1 MTGSTPSPKRLPI
14 STCEGEKI
22 TSPPDIATSS
32 PALSKGRTNEDTTD
46 SSMLDLT
53 DTKYRDFE
61 VSLDSSFCLPSTRTS
76 IIRRPPTP
84 PPPRTKRKSVTFA
97 APLEKVVEE
106 PVGTQAALPETVV
119 PTIMDQWDELEYL
132 ELAPEL
138 ARASRVDSFHCLGKH
153 LTIEPQPTHL
163 SQHPASLTAKPLSL
177 LSSPL
182 ALRQNG
188 PYPTEAPPS
197 AAARGKQ
204 KHRARDTSPSPSTRA
219 ESTTLGSYLIPIMAV
234 GPLCVAVYRAFDA
247 SSQVL
252 DEIHAVIKSNI
263 QTRFESFNG
272 HVVELRR
279 QILAQTQADLTA
291 LLDE

>member
-1 MTGSTPSPKRLPI
+1 
-14 STCEGEKI
+14 
-22 TSPPDIATSS
+22 
-32 PALSKGRTNEDTTD
+32 
-46 SSMLDLT
+46 MLDLT

-61 VSLDSSFCLPSTRTS
+61 VSLNSSFCLPSTRTS
-76 IIRRPPTP
+76 SIKRPPTP

-106 PVGTQAALPETVV
+106 PLGTQAALAETVV
-119 PTIMDQWDELEYL
+119 PTIMDQWNELEYL
-132 ELAPEL
+132 ESTPEL
-138 ARASRVDSFHCLGKH
+138 ARGNVSSRVDSFHCLGKR
-153 LTIEPQPTHL
+153 LTIEPQPSGL
-163 SQHPASLTAKPLSL
+163 SQHPASLTAKPRSL

-182 ALRQNG
+182 TLRQSG

-197 AAARGKQ
+197 TAARAKQ

-219 ESTTLGSYLIPIMAV
+219 ESTALGSYLIPIMAV
-234 GPLCVAVYRAFDA
+234 GPLCVTVYRAFDA

-263 QTRFESFNG
+263 HTRFKSFNS